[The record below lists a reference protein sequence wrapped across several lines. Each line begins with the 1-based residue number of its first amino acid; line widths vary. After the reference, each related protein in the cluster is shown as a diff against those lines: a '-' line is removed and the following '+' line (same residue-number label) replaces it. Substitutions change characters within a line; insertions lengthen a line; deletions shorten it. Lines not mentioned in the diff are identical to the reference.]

1 MSLKIY
7 INEENQ
13 AFRKEGNNDALFG
26 IQLGFTFKLP
36 PIHGAVYS
44 GSLTSATSVKLVQ
57 IKKDPPFE
65 EVKETTLSN
74 SVIKYENGEFKIDQD
89 IAIGLFLD
97 NCVYYLNFKNGVNE
111 YNSEAFLVQVSNQ
124 SITWDI
130 NWITWD
136 NDNITFDQTNIEI

>member
-44 GSLTSATSVKLVQ
+44 GSNTSATSVKLVQ

-65 EVKETTLSN
+65 VEKETTLSN

-89 IAIGLFLD
+89 VLIGVTLEK
-97 NCVYYLNFKNGVNE
+97 CIYYLEFQNGENTYKSENFI
-111 YNSEAFLVQVSNQ
+111 VQESNQ
-124 SITWDI
+124 NLLASNNFWLASST
-130 NWITWD
+130 
-136 NDNITFDQTNIEI
+136 NILASQTNLEI